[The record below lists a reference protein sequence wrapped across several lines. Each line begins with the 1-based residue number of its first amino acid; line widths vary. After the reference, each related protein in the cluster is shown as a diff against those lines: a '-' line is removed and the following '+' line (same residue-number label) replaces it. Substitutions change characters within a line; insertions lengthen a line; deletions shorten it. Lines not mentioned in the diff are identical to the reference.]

1 MKTADEKYN
10 NHYLVII
17 ICVGLFRSDMAKNLN
32 GQNVDVVVQLY
43 PWYNLVF
50 SFVSLLIKNKITMNI
65 KQKKTSDYSNHNLIY
80 ID

>member
-1 MKTADEKYN
+1 MGV
-10 NHYLVII
+10 L
-17 ICVGLFRSDMAKNLN
+17 RSDMAKNLN

>member
-1 MKTADEKYN
+1 M
-10 NHYLVII
+10 
-17 ICVGLFRSDMAKNLN
+17 GLFRSDMAKNLN

>member
-1 MKTADEKYN
+1 M
-10 NHYLVII
+10 
-17 ICVGLFRSDMAKNLN
+17 GLFRSDMAKNLN

-65 KQKKTSDYSNHNLIY
+65 KQRKTSDYFNHNLIY

>member
-1 MKTADEKYN
+1 
-10 NHYLVII
+10 
-17 ICVGLFRSDMAKNLN
+17 MAKNLN

-65 KQKKTSDYSNHNLIY
+65 KQRKTSDYFNHNLIY